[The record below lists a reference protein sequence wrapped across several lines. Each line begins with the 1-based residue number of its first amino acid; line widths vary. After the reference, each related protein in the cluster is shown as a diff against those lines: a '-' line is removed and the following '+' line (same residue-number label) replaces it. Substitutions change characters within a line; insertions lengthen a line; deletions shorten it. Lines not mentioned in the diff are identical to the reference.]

1 MQPLSRACQACAI
14 KRLPNNP
21 LGARRPRAWGNQAA
35 PGGAEPALVTRPP
48 PPGYPASHVHMWG
61 GTCLPGGERGGAA
74 GRGPRPA
81 GGTQVSRTRRGMTA
95 PRKQVTGASHRAAS
109 HSKSHGKGTKLPGPA
124 GGHTRG
130 WTPEGPSPPR
140 GGAGAAT
147 NAKGRRGPC
156 KSDN

>member
-1 MQPLSRACQACAI
+1 MGNTDKCSLCHEH
-14 KRLPNNP
+14 
-21 LGARRPRAWGNQAA
+21 ARRVRLNVFLTTRSSLGVLVHGETRPPWE
-35 PGGAEPALVTRPP
+35 GAEPALVTRPP

-61 GTCLPGGERGGAA
+61 GTCLPGGERGAA

-147 NAKGRRGPC
+147 NAKGR
-156 KSDN
+156 